1 MNTNKHWAAALCV
14 VALAGCAKD
23 WMGGDKSSDS
33 SPGSSAGASTSS
45 TMSPAASSPP
55 PTSGGSEQA
64 SAGVVQAIDQLQ
76 RQDVGVGVVGAAAV
90 GGGTGM
96 PTDKVYR
103 VTIRTDDGANQMV
116 VVDSMPSYK
125 VGDRVRYM
133 NGTVMAY

>member
-1 MNTNKHWAAALCV
+1 MNTNKHWAAAFCV
-14 VALAGCAKD
+14 IALAGCAKD
-23 WMGGDKSSDS
+23 WMGGDKTASDYS
-33 SPGSSAGASTSS
+33 SPSSSAGSTV
-45 TMSPAASSPP
+45 SPATSSPP
-55 PTSGGSEQA
+55 PTGGGSEQA
-64 SAGVVQAIDQLQ
+64 SAGVVQAIDQIQ

-133 NGTVMAY
+133 NGTVVAY